1 MPEAC
6 SETKKGPRKIVVGD
20 SVIWQPGDTNT
31 GELAGPA
38 TVIGRFDD
46 QGKPWLLLGENPIG
60 TFAIA
65 LSLVRKVKPKAV
77 EEQI

>member
-38 TVIGRFDD
+38 TVIGRFED
-46 QGKPWLLLGENPIG
+46 QAKPWLLLGKSQSG
-60 TFAIA
+60 TIAIA
-65 LSLVRKVKPKAV
+65 LSLVRKVKSKAV
-77 EEQI
+77 EE